1 MERTAKKSN
10 RREWSASLIV
20 MWLMGIRTKILMK
33 HYRRMLERM
42 NEEKEREMEIFRQ
55 QCYAELVKEIS
66 MRNALVETKEMIAS
80 SEALVPSS
88 SDASVIDAQLEPVS
102 EETVEQEISEV
113 DFDSAVD
120 SDSTIESEVVS
131 VVESASEN
139 LSVLRSQHALDKITK
154 LIESNLD
161 NPCLGVCFLAE
172 QLNMSRSSLFLKVKA
187 LLDTTPNEMIRMVRL
202 NKAVA
207 LLKDGNHR
215 VNEVCYMVGF
225 SSPSYFSKC
234 FQKEFGVKPAEYIE
248 LL

>member
-1 MERTAKKSN
+1 MLISKSV
-10 RREWSASLIV
+10 SISDKQI
-20 MWLMGIRTKILMK
+20 IL
-33 HYRRMLERM
+33 L
-42 NEEKEREMEIFRQ
+42 NT
-55 QCYAELVKEIS
+55 
-66 MRNALVETKEMIAS
+66 LVETKEMIA
-80 SEALVPSS
+80 S
-88 SDASVIDAQLEPVS
+88 SDASVIDAQLESVS

-113 DFDSAVD
+113 DFDSTVD

-202 NKAVA
+202 NKAVS

>member
-1 MERTAKKSN
+1 MLISKSV
-10 RREWSASLIV
+10 SISDKQ
-20 MWLMGIRTKILMK
+20 TIL
-33 HYRRMLERM
+33 L
-42 NEEKEREMEIFRQ
+42 NT
-55 QCYAELVKEIS
+55 
-66 MRNALVETKEMIAS
+66 LVETKEMIA
-80 SEALVPSS
+80 S
-88 SDASVIDAQLEPVS
+88 SDASVIDAQLESVS

-113 DFDSAVD
+113 DFDSTVD

-139 LSVLRSQHALDKITK
+139 FSVLRSQHALDKITK

-202 NKAVA
+202 NKAVS

>member
-1 MERTAKKSN
+1 MLISKSV
-10 RREWSASLIV
+10 SISDKQ
-20 MWLMGIRTKILMK
+20 TIL
-33 HYRRMLERM
+33 L
-42 NEEKEREMEIFRQ
+42 NT
-55 QCYAELVKEIS
+55 
-66 MRNALVETKEMIAS
+66 LVETKEMIAS
-80 SEALVPSS
+80 S
-88 SDASVIDAQLEPVS
+88 DASVIDAHLESVS

-113 DFDSAVD
+113 DFDSTVD

-172 QLNMSRSSLFLKVKA
+172 QLNMSRSSLLLKVKA

-202 NKAVA
+202 NKAVS

>member
-1 MERTAKKSN
+1 MLISKSV
-10 RREWSASLIV
+10 SISDKQ
-20 MWLMGIRTKILMK
+20 TIL
-33 HYRRMLERM
+33 L
-42 NEEKEREMEIFRQ
+42 NT
-55 QCYAELVKEIS
+55 
-66 MRNALVETKEMIAS
+66 LVETKEMIA
-80 SEALVPSS
+80 S
-88 SDASVIDAQLEPVS
+88 SDASVIDAQLESVS

-113 DFDSAVD
+113 DFDSTVD

-202 NKAVA
+202 NKAVS

-234 FQKEFGVKPAEYIE
+234 FQKEFGVKPAEYIG

>member
-1 MERTAKKSN
+1 MLISKSV
-10 RREWSASLIV
+10 SISDKQ
-20 MWLMGIRTKILMK
+20 TIL
-33 HYRRMLERM
+33 L
-42 NEEKEREMEIFRQ
+42 NT
-55 QCYAELVKEIS
+55 
-66 MRNALVETKEMIAS
+66 LVETKEMIA
-80 SEALVPSS
+80 S
-88 SDASVIDAQLEPVS
+88 SDASVIDAQLESVS

-113 DFDSAVD
+113 DFDSTVD

-202 NKAVA
+202 NKAVS

-248 LL
+248 LI

>member
-1 MERTAKKSN
+1 MLISKSV
-10 RREWSASLIV
+10 SISDKQ
-20 MWLMGIRTKILMK
+20 TIL
-33 HYRRMLERM
+33 L
-42 NEEKEREMEIFRQ
+42 NT
-55 QCYAELVKEIS
+55 
-66 MRNALVETKEMIAS
+66 LVETKEMIA
-80 SEALVPSS
+80 S
-88 SDASVIDAQLEPVS
+88 SDASVIDAQLESVS

-113 DFDSAVD
+113 DFDSTVD
-120 SDSTIESEVVS
+120 SDSTIESEVVF

-202 NKAVA
+202 NKAVS

>member
-1 MERTAKKSN
+1 MLISKSV
-10 RREWSASLIV
+10 SISDKQ
-20 MWLMGIRTKILMK
+20 TIL
-33 HYRRMLERM
+33 L
-42 NEEKEREMEIFRQ
+42 NT
-55 QCYAELVKEIS
+55 
-66 MRNALVETKEMIAS
+66 LVETKEMIA
-80 SEALVPSS
+80 S
-88 SDASVIDAQLEPVS
+88 SDASVIDAQLESVS

-113 DFDSAVD
+113 DFDSTVD
-120 SDSTIESEVVS
+120 SDSTIESAVVS

-139 LSVLRSQHALDKITK
+139 LSVLRSQHAFDKITK

-202 NKAVA
+202 NKAVS

-234 FQKEFGVKPAEYIE
+234 FQKEFGVKPDEYIE

>member
-1 MERTAKKSN
+1 MLISKSV
-10 RREWSASLIV
+10 SISDKQ
-20 MWLMGIRTKILMK
+20 TIL
-33 HYRRMLERM
+33 L
-42 NEEKEREMEIFRQ
+42 NT
-55 QCYAELVKEIS
+55 
-66 MRNALVETKEMIAS
+66 LVETKEMIA
-80 SEALVPSS
+80 S
-88 SDASVIDAQLEPVS
+88 SDASVIDAQLESVS

-113 DFDSAVD
+113 DFDSTVD

-139 LSVLRSQHALDKITK
+139 FSVLRSQYALDKITK

-202 NKAVA
+202 NKAVS

>member
-1 MERTAKKSN
+1 MLISKSV
-10 RREWSASLIV
+10 SISDKQ
-20 MWLMGIRTKILMK
+20 TIL
-33 HYRRMLERM
+33 L
-42 NEEKEREMEIFRQ
+42 NT
-55 QCYAELVKEIS
+55 
-66 MRNALVETKEMIAS
+66 LVETKEMIA
-80 SEALVPSS
+80 S
-88 SDASVIDAQLEPVS
+88 SDASVIDAQLESVS

-113 DFDSAVD
+113 DFDSTVD

-202 NKAVA
+202 NKAVS

-234 FQKEFGVKPAEYIE
+234 FQKEFGVKPAEHIE

>member
-1 MERTAKKSN
+1 MLISKSV
-10 RREWSASLIV
+10 SISDKQ
-20 MWLMGIRTKILMK
+20 TIL
-33 HYRRMLERM
+33 L
-42 NEEKEREMEIFRQ
+42 NT
-55 QCYAELVKEIS
+55 
-66 MRNALVETKEMIAS
+66 LVETKEMIA
-80 SEALVPSS
+80 S
-88 SDASVIDAQLEPVS
+88 SDASVIDAQLESVS

-113 DFDSAVD
+113 DFDSTVD

-202 NKAVA
+202 NKAVS

-234 FQKEFGVKPAEYIE
+234 FQKAFGVTPAEYME

>member
-1 MERTAKKSN
+1 MLISKSV
-10 RREWSASLIV
+10 SISDKQ
-20 MWLMGIRTKILMK
+20 TIL
-33 HYRRMLERM
+33 L
-42 NEEKEREMEIFRQ
+42 NT
-55 QCYAELVKEIS
+55 
-66 MRNALVETKEMIAS
+66 LVETKEMIA
-80 SEALVPSS
+80 S
-88 SDASVIDAQLEPVS
+88 SDASVIDAQLESVS

-113 DFDSAVD
+113 DFDSTVD

-161 NPCLGVCFLAE
+161 NPCLGVCFLSE

-202 NKAVA
+202 NKAVS

>member
-1 MERTAKKSN
+1 MLISKSV
-10 RREWSASLIV
+10 SISDKQ
-20 MWLMGIRTKILMK
+20 TIL
-33 HYRRMLERM
+33 L
-42 NEEKEREMEIFRQ
+42 NT
-55 QCYAELVKEIS
+55 
-66 MRNALVETKEMIAS
+66 LVETKEMIA
-80 SEALVPSS
+80 S
-88 SDASVIDAQLEPVS
+88 SDASVIDAQLESVS

-113 DFDSAVD
+113 DFDSTVD

-202 NKAVA
+202 NKSVS

-215 VNEVCYMVGF
+215 GNEVCYVVGF

>member
-1 MERTAKKSN
+1 MLISKSV
-10 RREWSASLIV
+10 SISDKQ
-20 MWLMGIRTKILMK
+20 TIL
-33 HYRRMLERM
+33 L
-42 NEEKEREMEIFRQ
+42 NT
-55 QCYAELVKEIS
+55 
-66 MRNALVETKEMIAS
+66 LVETKEMIA
-80 SEALVPSS
+80 S
-88 SDASVIDAQLEPVS
+88 SDASVIDAQLESVS

-113 DFDSAVD
+113 DFDSTVD

-139 LSVLRSQHALDKITK
+139 LSVLRSQHTLDKITK

-202 NKAVA
+202 NKAVS

>member
-1 MERTAKKSN
+1 
-10 RREWSASLIV
+10 
-20 MWLMGIRTKILMK
+20 
-33 HYRRMLERM
+33 MLERM
-42 NEEKEREMEIFRQ
+42 YEEKEREMEIFRQ

-66 MRNALVETKEMIAS
+66 MRNALIETKEMIAS
-80 SEALVPSS
+80 SDASVSSSSSSSS
-88 SDASVIDAQLEPVS
+88 SDASVIEAQLEPVS
-102 EETVEQEISEV
+102 EETIGQEISGV
-113 DFDSAVD
+113 DFDSTVD
-120 SDSTIESEVVS
+120 SDSIIDSTIESEVVS

-139 LSVLRSQHALDKITK
+139 LSSLENLPASENLSAQKSQHALDKITK
-154 LIESNLD
+154 LIECNLD

-202 NKAVA
+202 NKAVS

>member
-1 MERTAKKSN
+1 
-10 RREWSASLIV
+10 
-20 MWLMGIRTKILMK
+20 
-33 HYRRMLERM
+33 
-42 NEEKEREMEIFRQ
+42 
-55 QCYAELVKEIS
+55 
-66 MRNALVETKEMIAS
+66 MIA
-80 SEALVPSS
+80 S
-88 SDASVIDAQLEPVS
+88 SDASVIDAQLESVS

-113 DFDSAVD
+113 DFDSTVD

-202 NKAVA
+202 NKAVS

-225 SSPSYFSKC
+225 SSPSYFPKC

>member
-1 MERTAKKSN
+1 MLISKSV
-10 RREWSASLIV
+10 SISDKQ
-20 MWLMGIRTKILMK
+20 TIL
-33 HYRRMLERM
+33 L
-42 NEEKEREMEIFRQ
+42 NT
-55 QCYAELVKEIS
+55 
-66 MRNALVETKEMIAS
+66 LVETKEMIA
-80 SEALVPSS
+80 S
-88 SDASVIDAQLEPVS
+88 SDASVIDAQLESVS

-113 DFDSAVD
+113 DFDSTVD

-139 LSVLRSQHALDKITK
+139 LSVLRSQHAFDKITK

-202 NKAVA
+202 NKAVS

>member
-1 MERTAKKSN
+1 MLISKSV
-10 RREWSASLIV
+10 SISDKQ
-20 MWLMGIRTKILMK
+20 TIL
-33 HYRRMLERM
+33 L
-42 NEEKEREMEIFRQ
+42 NT
-55 QCYAELVKEIS
+55 
-66 MRNALVETKEMIAS
+66 LVETKEMIA
-80 SEALVPSS
+80 S
-88 SDASVIDAQLEPVS
+88 SDASVIDAQLESVS

-113 DFDSAVD
+113 DFDSTVD

-202 NKAVA
+202 NKAVS

>member
-1 MERTAKKSN
+1 MLISKSV
-10 RREWSASLIV
+10 SISDKQ
-20 MWLMGIRTKILMK
+20 TIL
-33 HYRRMLERM
+33 L
-42 NEEKEREMEIFRQ
+42 NT
-55 QCYAELVKEIS
+55 
-66 MRNALVETKEMIAS
+66 LVETKEMIA
-80 SEALVPSS
+80 S
-88 SDASVIDAQLEPVS
+88 SDASVIDAQLESVS

-113 DFDSAVD
+113 DFDSTVD

-139 LSVLRSQHALDKITK
+139 LSVLRSQHALDKITR

-202 NKAVA
+202 NKAVS

>member
-1 MERTAKKSN
+1 MLISKSV
-10 RREWSASLIV
+10 SISDKQ
-20 MWLMGIRTKILMK
+20 TIL
-33 HYRRMLERM
+33 L
-42 NEEKEREMEIFRQ
+42 NT
-55 QCYAELVKEIS
+55 
-66 MRNALVETKEMIAS
+66 LVESKEMIA
-80 SEALVPSS
+80 S
-88 SDASVIDAQLEPVS
+88 SDASVIDAQLESVS

-113 DFDSAVD
+113 DFDSTVD

-202 NKAVA
+202 NKAVS

>member
-1 MERTAKKSN
+1 MLISKSV
-10 RREWSASLIV
+10 SISDKQ
-20 MWLMGIRTKILMK
+20 TIL
-33 HYRRMLERM
+33 L
-42 NEEKEREMEIFRQ
+42 NT
-55 QCYAELVKEIS
+55 
-66 MRNALVETKEMIAS
+66 LVETKEMIA
-80 SEALVPSS
+80 S
-88 SDASVIDAQLEPVS
+88 SDASVIDAQLESVS

-113 DFDSAVD
+113 DFDSTVD

-187 LLDTTPNEMIRMVRL
+187 LLDTTPNEMIGMVRL
-202 NKAVA
+202 NKAVS

>member
-1 MERTAKKSN
+1 MLIPKSV
-10 RREWSASLIV
+10 SISDKQ
-20 MWLMGIRTKILMK
+20 TIL
-33 HYRRMLERM
+33 L
-42 NEEKEREMEIFRQ
+42 NT
-55 QCYAELVKEIS
+55 
-66 MRNALVETKEMIAS
+66 LVETKEMIA
-80 SEALVPSS
+80 S
-88 SDASVIDAQLEPVS
+88 SDASVIDAQLESVS

-113 DFDSAVD
+113 DFDSTVD

-202 NKAVA
+202 NKAVS

>member
-1 MERTAKKSN
+1 MLISKSV
-10 RREWSASLIV
+10 SISDKQ
-20 MWLMGIRTKILMK
+20 TIL
-33 HYRRMLERM
+33 L
-42 NEEKEREMEIFRQ
+42 NT
-55 QCYAELVKEIS
+55 
-66 MRNALVETKEMIAS
+66 LVETKEMIAS
-80 SEALVPSS
+80 S
-88 SDASVIDAQLEPVS
+88 DASVIDAHLESVS

-113 DFDSAVD
+113 DFDSTVD

-202 NKAVA
+202 NKAVS

>member
-1 MERTAKKSN
+1 MLISKSV
-10 RREWSASLIV
+10 SISDKQ
-20 MWLMGIRTKILMK
+20 TIL
-33 HYRRMLERM
+33 L
-42 NEEKEREMEIFRQ
+42 NT
-55 QCYAELVKEIS
+55 
-66 MRNALVETKEMIAS
+66 LVETKEMIAS
-80 SEALVPSS
+80 SY
-88 SDASVIDAQLEPVS
+88 ASVIDAQLESVS

-113 DFDSAVD
+113 DFDSTVD

-202 NKAVA
+202 NKAVS

>member
-202 NKAVA
+202 NKAVS

>member
-1 MERTAKKSN
+1 MLISKSV
-10 RREWSASLIV
+10 SISDKQ
-20 MWLMGIRTKILMK
+20 TIL
-33 HYRRMLERM
+33 L
-42 NEEKEREMEIFRQ
+42 NT
-55 QCYAELVKEIS
+55 
-66 MRNALVETKEMIAS
+66 LVETKEMIA
-80 SEALVPSS
+80 S
-88 SDASVIDAQLEPVS
+88 SDASVIDAQLESVS

-113 DFDSAVD
+113 DFDSTVD

-139 LSVLRSQHALDKITK
+139 LSVLRSPHALDKITK

-202 NKAVA
+202 NKAVS

>member
-1 MERTAKKSN
+1 MLISKSV
-10 RREWSASLIV
+10 SISDKQ
-20 MWLMGIRTKILMK
+20 TIL
-33 HYRRMLERM
+33 L
-42 NEEKEREMEIFRQ
+42 NT
-55 QCYAELVKEIS
+55 
-66 MRNALVETKEMIAS
+66 LVETKEMIA
-80 SEALVPSS
+80 S
-88 SDASVIDAQLEPVS
+88 SDASVIDAQLESVS

-113 DFDSAVD
+113 DFDSTVD

-202 NKAVA
+202 NKAVS

-234 FQKEFGVKPAEYIE
+234 FQKEFCVKPAEYIG